1 MANKINKE
9 GDLVLRT
16 DIIDPHKLDNVLNF
30 KQNIKDLNK
39 DIENKNYKTTLSY
52 IIRNNNYSQF
62 DIKNNIL
69 DRYNKLD
76 NYNNK
81 LLDEIKKKKFKKKK
95 EKNIGNDNEKFNE
108 KIYNNIK
115 KYLKSSLKYS
125 NKVNKHLI
133 KNKNKK
139 LKKLRYKN
147 NLLQRKIEYDIQDIH
162 TKNNVL
168 IYIRY
173 ILYTIV
179 AILILIIIINYIK

>member
-108 KIYNNIK
+108 KIYNNIN